1 MRAAATI
8 VELRRLLAERF
19 PQAHGTKPARD
30 GIAAVPTGV
39 PNLDA
44 LLRGGLP
51 EGELSELV
59 SEGHGSGSAQVIHA
73 LLRRVAAEG
82 RFLALVDGADS
93 FDVDPV
99 EPDVLSRLLWVRC
112 NNVDEALKAV
122 DILLRDPNFSLVILD
137 LKLNPVA
144 QLRKIPSSV
153 WYRFRRLL
161 EQNGTTTL
169 VVTPHPLVA
178 GAACRV
184 SVESRLRLGALAQP
198 PSAVLGQLRFELLRG
213 ESHEE
218 NEVVQAG

>member
-8 VELRRLLAERF
+8 VELRHLLAERF
-19 PQAHGTKPARD
+19 PQAHGTKLARD
-30 GIAAVPTGV
+30 GTPTVTTGV
-39 PNLDA
+39 PGLDA

-51 EGELSELV
+51 RGELSELV
-59 SEGHGSGSAQVIHA
+59 GDGHGSGSAQVIHA
-73 LLRRVAAEG
+73 LLRRVAADG

-112 NNVDEALKAV
+112 TAADQALKAA
-122 DILLRDPNFSLVILD
+122 DILLRDPNFPFVILD

-153 WYRFRRLL
+153 WHRFRRLL

-169 VVTPHPLVA
+169 VVTPHPLVG
-178 GAACRV
+178 GAVCRV
-184 SVESRLRLGALAQP
+184 RVESKLSLGALVQP

-218 NEVVQAG
+218 NEIVQAG